1 MKLYICYSLVNVS
14 GLYLGVPGESPN
26 QEWVQVT
33 NQGTTAVNLQD
44 WKITDE
50 GAKHTSVFSS
60 YTLNS
65 TSTVTLYS
73 GSGTNT
79 ANTLY
84 WNKEAFI
91 WNNEEGDTAYLYNAQ
106 GKLVSTKSTTTQKST
121 DAQKSTPTI
130 TWSKPAD
137 ITYGTVLSS
146 AQLNAVSSIPGT
158 FKYTPDSGA
167 LLTVGLQTLSVVFTP
182 IDTATYNT
190 ASQFVTI
197 NVLPAATLSAPV
209 TTVTTVPATPVITAP
224 TPVTTVTT
232 VPATP
237 VTTPPTPVTTVTTP
251 PVTVTADSKPIDSEK
266 INNENLEDS
275 KQVDSEKINHEN
287 LEEFK
292 QVDSENVNHEN
303 LEEFKQMT
311 RTTVNKHNQ

>member
-209 TTVTTVPATPVITAP
+209 TTVTTVPATPV
-224 TPVTTVTT
+224 
-232 VPATP
+232 
-237 VTTPPTPVTTVTTP
+237 TTPPTPVTTVTTP

-275 KQVDSEKINHEN
+275 KQVDSEKINNENLEEFKQVDSEKINHEN